1 MSKNYVVTFFSTTI
15 LLVLVTL
22 AYAETIQIGVSS
34 SDEEYIN
41 TIIPSLSKHLENY
54 GYTAAAGI
62 SADNQES
69 IEKVRSGKLPAAL
82 IRFDVAALNMK
93 EVSKVSK
100 PKSNLIL
107 LGKLVPEA
115 LFCAA
120 KKGGQVTSY
129 EDLTAQQKPRFKVSV
144 GEKGNQSAAKTLQ
157 YLMKLDTQLNSIEIV
172 QEEGN
177 LKIQMNRLISGEV
190 DLVCLVMM
198 PDIENEFLQT
208 VVKHKELMF
217 INFDKKVF
225 TQAEANGNL
234 GYDLMEIP
242 VNKNFFGFKAKRVN
256 TLVTWVGLVVNAQ
269 LVEPKLLA
277 ALSKVVL
284 KDDLL
289 RKNSLASK
297 AIDLFKTFQVKVT
310 H

>member
-1 MSKNYVVTFFSTTI
+1 MLKNYVVTFCSTTI
-15 LLVLVTL
+15 LLILVTL
-22 AYAETIQIGVSS
+22 AFAETIQIGVNS

-41 TIIPSLSKHLENY
+41 TIIPAISKALEDY
-54 GYTAAAGI
+54 DYTAAARI
-62 SADNQES
+62 SAENQES

-82 IRFDVAALNMK
+82 IRFDVAALNKK
-93 EVSKVSK
+93 EVSEVSK

-120 KKGGQVTSY
+120 KKDGQVTSY
-129 EDLTAQQKPRFKVSV
+129 EDLTDQQKPRVKVSV

-157 YLMKLDTQLNSIEIV
+157 YLMKLDSQLNSIELV
-172 QEEGN
+172 QEAN
-177 LKIQMNRLISGEV
+177 RKIQINRLISGER
-190 DLVCLVMM
+190 DLVCVVMM
-198 PDIENEFLQT
+198 PDIDNEFLQV

-217 INFDKKVF
+217 INLDNKLF
-225 TQAEANGNL
+225 TQAKVNGNL
-234 GYDLMEIP
+234 VYDLMEIP
-242 VNKNFFGFKAKRVN
+242 VSKSFFGFKAKRVN
-256 TLVTWVGLVVNAQ
+256 TLVTWVGVVVNAQ
-269 LVEPKLLA
+269 LIEPKLLS

-289 RKNSLASK
+289 PENSLASK
-297 AIDLFKTFQVKVT
+297 ATDLFKTFKVKVT